1 MPIDWSPL
9 WLSLRVAGMS
19 SAISVAAALWLAPLL
34 ADRKA
39 GWLALPLILPPP
51 IVSAYFL
58 TRPGFTWQIAVAAGV
73 VAALPYLTRA
83 VQAEFRRLD
92 PVYQNAARSLG
103 ASNWRVFWRVTLP
116 LTYRP
121 ILAAS

>member
-1 MPIDWSPL
+1 
-9 WLSLRVAGMS
+9 
-19 SAISVAAALWLAPLL
+19 
-34 ADRKA
+34 
-39 GWLALPLILPPP
+39 LALPLILPPP

-83 VQAEFRRLD
+83 VHAEFRRLD

-121 ILAAS
+121 ILAASSLAFARVATELLLTLGIASVLAPPVLLSRP